1 MMTSAAVRN
10 VLVPAAGLGTRML
23 PATKTVPKEL
33 LPLVDRPIIQYGV
46 EEAARSGVRRVVL
59 VTNPGNTL
67 TASHFAPAPELE
79 AELGARGKP
88 DLLADVRALTALADV
103 ACVHQPRPLGLGHA
117 VLCGRDAVGD
127 APFAVLLP
135 DDVIDAEPPALRRML
150 DVFAGSGNPVL
161 LVERVPRAA
170 VHHYGIVA
178 IEAKVDDG
186 VFLVKD
192 LVEKPSAADA
202 PSDLAILGRYVLTPD
217 VFDALEST
225 DRGAGGEIQLTDGL
239 RRLLRTR
246 PIHACALNGTRFDA
260 GDRNGFLKA
269 TIHFAAKQPAL
280 AASLREALD
289 GVNVPAAGA

>member
-1 MMTSAAVRN
+1 MTTSAAVRS

-23 PATKTVPKEL
+23 PATKAVPKEL

-46 EEAARSGVRRVVL
+46 EEAVRSGVRRVVL

-88 DLLADVRALTALADV
+88 DLLAAVRALTALADV

-135 DDVIDAEPPALRRML
+135 DDVIDAEPPALRQML
-150 DVFAGSGNPVL
+150 DVFAERGGPVL

-170 VHHYGIVA
+170 VHRYGIVA
-178 IEAKVDDG
+178 AEPLGAG
-186 VFLVKD
+186 VFRVTD

-246 PIHACALNGTRFDA
+246 PIHACALNGTRLDA

>member
-1 MMTSAAVRN
+1 MTTSAAVRS

-23 PATKTVPKEL
+23 PATKAVPKEL
-33 LPLVDRPIIQYGV
+33 LTLVDRPIIQYGV
-46 EEAARSGVRRVVL
+46 EEAVRSGVRRVVL

-67 TASHFAPAPELE
+67 TASHFAPAPDLE

-88 DLLADVRALTALADV
+88 GLLADVRALTALADV
-103 ACVHQPRPLGLGHA
+103 DCVHQPRPLGLGHA
-117 VLCGRDAVGD
+117 VLCGRDAVGE

-150 DVFAGSGNPVL
+150 DVFAERGGPVL

-170 VHHYGIVA
+170 VHRYGIIA
-178 IEAKVDDG
+178 AEPLGGG
-186 VFLVKD
+186 VFRVTD

-246 PIHACALNGTRFDA
+246 PIHACALNGTRLDA
-260 GDRNGFLKA
+260 GDRSGFLKA
-269 TIHFAAKQPAL
+269 TIHFAAKQPGL

-289 GVNVPAAGA
+289 GANVSATGA